1 MNPGSE
7 GGAKIFRAQA
17 LQSVG
22 GRNRLNALSPMISPQ
37 IWVVTAAL
45 ALLLAAVV
53 VWGFAG
59 RIPLTVIGSG
69 IFLRGERLDTVNAP
83 MEGLIREMRKRDGD
97 HVLAGECIAIVSASA
112 SAADASTQVLA
123 SADGT
128 IVSVETEVWDFVTKG
143 QIIAL
148 IATGGDAPTC
158 IAFVPLAEGKRIEI
172 GMPVRAAF
180 SNGDSYGDAQ
190 AIGQVSSIDGFVTGP
205 DQMFG
210 RVPSAGVIE
219 SIRERFGTVTAF
231 VVAIDCDP
239 NGQGGLRW
247 TTSSDRSSA
256 VSNGTPCDIEV
267 TVGQIRPIALLLPG
281 MGQIAGS
288 SP

>member
-1 MNPGSE
+1 MTPSGE
-7 GGAKIFRAQA
+7 GEPKLFRKIA
-17 LQSVG
+17 LESMG
-22 GRNRLNALSPMISPQ
+22 GRNRLNTLSPLISPQ
-37 IWVVTAAL
+37 MWIVTASLAFLLTAVVT
-45 ALLLAAVV
+45 
-53 VWGFAG
+53 WGFVG
-59 RIPLTVIGSG
+59 RIPVTVLGSG
-69 IFLRGERLDTVNAP
+69 IFLRGERLDTVNSP
-83 MEGLIREMRKRDGD
+83 MEGLIHEMRKSDGD

-128 IVSVETEVWDFVTKG
+128 IVSVETEDWDFVTKG

-148 IATGGDAPTC
+148 IATGSDAPTC

-180 SNGDSYGDAQ
+180 SNVNSYGGGQ
-190 AIGQVSSIDGFVTGP
+190 AIGQVSAIDGFVTDP

-231 VVAIDCDP
+231 VVAIDRDP
-239 NGQGGLRW
+239 NGHGGLRW
-247 TTSSDRSSA
+247 TTSSDRSTA
-256 VSNGTPCDIEV
+256 VTNGTLCDIEV
-267 TVGQIRPIALLLPG
+267 TVGQVRPIALLLPG
-281 MGQIAGS
+281 LGEIAGS